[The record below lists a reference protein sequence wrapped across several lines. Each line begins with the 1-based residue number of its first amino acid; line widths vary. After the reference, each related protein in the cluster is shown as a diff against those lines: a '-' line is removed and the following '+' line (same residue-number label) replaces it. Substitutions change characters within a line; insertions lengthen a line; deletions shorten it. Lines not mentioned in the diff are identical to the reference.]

1 MHIPPRK
8 AKRKAL
14 HRAQFS
20 LQRTKRVP
28 DAFTLHSRANA
39 YSGTRGYNSTPKD
52 TELAYP

>member
-1 MHIPPRK
+1 MHIPP
-8 AKRKAL
+8 RKAL

-28 DAFTLHSRANA
+28 DAFTLHRANA

>member
-28 DAFTLHSRANA
+28 DAFTLHRANA